1 MAAGKAGGG
10 PLAAPVPQVAGP
22 VGALVSEGGQG
33 GPQPALRI
41 GDLPG
46 SGVGPADKV
55 VALTFD
61 DGPDPSFTPRVLDVL
76 SHYQVPATFFMIGWE
91 AAASPDLVKRVAARG
106 DGVGSH
112 TWNHIDLTRLSD
124 AGMAVQ
130 VDKTQALLS
139 SETGWKVACIRPP
152 QGHVNPGLVRRLSQ
166 RGLITVLWSAD
177 TRDWTL
183 PGTDTIVRRALADL
197 SPGAIILMHDGGGDR
212 RQTLAALPRII
223 ESVHARGYR
232 LVPICR

>member
-1 MAAGKAGGG
+1 LKVGK
-10 PLAAPVPQVAGP
+10 VYRR
-22 VGALVSEGGQG
+22 ALVSKGGQG
-33 GPQPALRI
+33 GPGPALRI

-76 SHYQVPATFFMIGWE
+76 SHYDVPATFFMIGWE
-91 AAASPDLVKRVAARG
+91 AAASPDLVRRVAASG

-166 RGLITVLWSAD
+166 RGLTTVLWSAD

-183 PGTDTIVRRALADL
+183 PGTDTIVRRALAEL
-197 SPGAIILMHDGGGDR
+197 SPGAIILMHDGGEDR

-223 ESVHARGYR
+223 ESVHAQGYR